1 MNRTARAAIG
11 LAAIATFAVS
21 GCGSDSKTVTTPAPA
36 GSQAPAAT
44 TGGSG
49 SSAAPETST
58 PSVVFAVCRERRR
71 SIVGPAATAAPAGSN
86 APAAGAATITIK
98 DFKYEIPSGLK
109 AGEKVTITNGDKANH
124 TFSDKDGK
132 FDVKVDAGQT
142 AEFTL
147 PAAGTYSII
156 CKIHPSMSGELTVG

>member
-49 SSAAPETST
+49 SSAA
-58 PSVVFAVCRERRR
+58 
-71 SIVGPAATAAPAGSN
+71 PAATAAPAGSN